1 MGDKSLI
8 FTGLLLFVALVT
20 FPVWRDLAAGTTTRG
35 PKLTIPSGQ
44 GQKTCV
50 APTDTMR
57 DAHVDLL
64 MSWRSGKVR
73 HQKRE
78 FKAYN
83 GKVYR
88 VSLTNTCLGCH
99 GNKKQFCESCHAYAG
114 VPSLVCWKC
123 HPSPSPESAPVAL
136 GRTGEGR

>member
-20 FPVWRDLAAGTTTRG
+20 FPVWRDLAAGTTTKG
-35 PKLTIPSGQ
+35 PEVKVRSVQ

-50 APTDTMR
+50 APTDYMR
-57 DAHVDLL
+57 VDHMDLL
-64 MSWRSGKVR
+64 MAWRSGKVR

-78 FKAYN
+78 FTAYN

-99 GNKKQFCESCHAYAG
+99 GSKKEFCDRCHAYAG

-123 HPSPSPESAPVAL
+123 HASPPDSASVAL
-136 GRTGEGR
+136 SGTGEGR